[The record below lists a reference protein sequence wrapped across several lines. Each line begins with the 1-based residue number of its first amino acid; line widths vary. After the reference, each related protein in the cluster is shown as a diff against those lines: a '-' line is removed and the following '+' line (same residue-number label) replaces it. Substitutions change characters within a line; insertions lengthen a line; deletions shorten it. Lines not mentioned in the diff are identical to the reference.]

1 MTKQKTKL
9 ILKDGTNLEGFGFG
23 AKKPVAGEVVFN
35 TGMVGYPESFTDPS
49 YAGQILV
56 LTYPLIGNYGVPQE
70 IKKNK
75 MFTNFE
81 SEKIQIQGLIVS
93 EYSKKYSHWNAKMS
107 LDQWLKRHK
116 IPAIE
121 GIDTRTLTIKLRS
134 KGVMLGKIEQ
144 ENKEID
150 FYDPNKEIL
159 AEKVSCKRVIN
170 YKGGR
175 TRVVLIDMGV
185 KNNIIR
191 SFQKRNITVIRVPWN
206 YDFTN
211 LKYHGL
217 FISNGPGDPKTC
229 EVTIDNIKKSLAK
242 NIPTFGICFGNQLLA
257 LAAGGD
263 TYKLKFGHRS
273 QNQPCVEV
281 GTNRCYITS
290 QNHGYAVN
298 AKKLPPGFREW
309 FVNANDKT
317 NEGIKHIRKP
327 FMSVQFHPEATPG
340 PVDTDYLFDKFVKMI
355 KK

>member
-1 MTKQKTKL
+1 MNK
-9 ILKDGTNLEGFGFG
+9 
-23 AKKPVAGEVVFN
+23 
-35 TGMVGYPESFTDPS
+35 
-49 YAGQILV
+49 
-56 LTYPLIGNYGVPQE
+56 

-93 EYSKKYSHWNAKMS
+93 EYSKKHSHWNAKSS
-107 LDQWLKRHK
+107 LDQWLKRYK

-121 GIDTRTLTIKLRS
+121 GIDTRALTMKLRS

-144 ENKEID
+144 ADKVID

-159 AEKVSCKRVIN
+159 ADKVSCKRIIN
-170 YKGGR
+170 YKAGR
-175 TRVVLIDMGV
+175 TKIVMIDVGV

-206 YDFTN
+206 YDLTK

-229 EVTIDNIKKSLAK
+229 EVTINNIKKSLAK

-298 AKKLPPGFREW
+298 AKKLPPGFKEW

-355 KK
+355 KR